1 VAAAAATHNAVLR
14 AASTIGF
21 GMSDSRTVSAS
32 RRGKPRNPLA
42 PYLFIGAGVLY
53 LGVFAGIPVLKGLQ
67 LSFTNTQLVNPGGG
81 SYVGFGNYGAL
92 LGSDAFLKSVVTT
105 LIYTF
110 FTVIGSLL
118 LGMVSAVVLNRA
130 FPGRVLARA
139 VIVMPW
145 AVPTV
150 AVVLVFRW
158 IFNDSTGIANQ
169 ALGAL
174 GIGSVGWLTDPSY
187 GMVSVLIATI
197 WKVSPFV
204 MLVVLAAL
212 QSVPDELYE
221 ATRVDGADMFS
232 TFKSVVLPFLMPTLR
247 IVGLLMAIWSFRR
260 FEIIWLL
267 TGGGPVDATNTVVI
281 NVYRQAFYNNQ
292 LGLGAAVGM
301 LGLVLS
307 LLVTLVY
314 FFLEMRS
321 ERQNRVAT

>member
-1 VAAAAATHNAVLR
+1 MFAQQR
-14 AASTIGF
+14 AP
-21 GMSDSRTVSAS
+21 AS
-32 RRGKPRNPLA
+32 RAGKWRSPLA

-53 LGVFAGIPVLKGLQ
+53 LAVFAGIPVLKGLD
-67 LSFTNTQLVNPGGG
+67 LSFTDTQLLNPSGG
-81 SYVGFGNYGAL
+81 SHVGFDNYTAL
-92 LGSDAFLKSVVTT
+92 LGSDSFLKSVVTT
-105 LIYTF
+105 LVYSF
-110 FTVIGSLL
+110 FTVVGSLL
-118 LGMVSAVVLNRA
+118 LGTVSAVVLNRA
-130 FPGRVLARA
+130 FPGRTLARA

-158 IFNDSTGIANQ
+158 IFNDSTGVANQ
-169 ALGAL
+169 ALGVL
-174 GIGSVGWLTDPSY
+174 GIGSRGWLTNPSY
-187 GMVSVLIATI
+187 GMLSVLIATI

-247 IVGLLMAIWSFRR
+247 IVALLMTIWSFRR

-267 TGGGPVDATNTVVI
+267 TGGGPVDATNTIVI
-281 NVYRQAFYNNQ
+281 NVYRQAFVNNQ
-292 LGLGAAVGM
+292 LGVAAAVGM

-307 LLVTLVY
+307 LVVTMVY
-314 FFLEMRS
+314 FFLEKRS
-321 ERQNRVAT
+321 DRENRVEA

>member
-1 VAAAAATHNAVLR
+1 MRVAHRPAP
-14 AASTIGF
+14 
-21 GMSDSRTVSAS
+21 AS
-32 RRGKPRNPLA
+32 RASKRRGPLA
-42 PYLFIGAGVLY
+42 PYLFIGSGVLY
-53 LGVFAGIPVLKGLQ
+53 LAVFAGIPLLKGLD
-67 LSFTNTQLVNPGGG
+67 LSFTNTQLLNPDGG
-81 SYVGFGNYGAL
+81 SYVGFDNYARL
-92 LGSDAFLKSVVTT
+92 LGSSAFLKSVVTT

-110 FTVIGSLL
+110 FTVAGSLM
-118 LGMVSAVVLNRA
+118 LGLGSAVVLNRA

-158 IFNDSTGIANQ
+158 IFNDSAGIANQ
-169 ALGAL
+169 ALGVL
-174 GIGSVGWLTDPSY
+174 GIGAPGWLTNPSY

-204 MLVVLAAL
+204 MLVILAAL

-221 ATRVDGADMFS
+221 ATRIDGADMFS
-232 TFKSVVLPFLMPTLR
+232 TFKSVVVPFLMPTLR

-267 TGGGPVDATNTVVI
+267 TGGGPVDATNTIVI
-281 NVYRQAFYNNQ
+281 NVYRQAFQNSQ
-292 LGLGAAVGM
+292 LGLAAAVGM

-321 ERQNRVAT
+321 ERQNRVAA

>member
-1 VAAAAATHNAVLR
+1 MFAKQR
-14 AASTIGF
+14 AP
-21 GMSDSRTVSAS
+21 AS
-32 RRGKPRNPLA
+32 RAGKWRSPLA

-53 LGVFAGIPVLKGLQ
+53 LAVFAGIPVLKGLD
-67 LSFTNTQLVNPGGG
+67 LSFTDTQLLNPSGG
-81 SYVGFGNYGAL
+81 SHVGFDNYTAL
-92 LGSDAFLKSVVTT
+92 LGSDSFLKSVVTT
-105 LIYTF
+105 LVYSF
-110 FTVIGSLL
+110 FTVVGSLL
-118 LGMVSAVVLNRA
+118 LGTVSAVVLNRA
-130 FPGRVLARA
+130 FPGRTLARA

-158 IFNDSTGIANQ
+158 IFNDSTGVANQ
-169 ALGAL
+169 ALGVL
-174 GIGSVGWLTDPSY
+174 GIGSRGWLTNPSY
-187 GMVSVLIATI
+187 GMLSVLIATI

-247 IVGLLMAIWSFRR
+247 IVALLMTIWSFRR

-267 TGGGPVDATNTVVI
+267 TGGGPVDATNTIVI
-281 NVYRQAFYNNQ
+281 NVYRQAFVNNQ
-292 LGLGAAVGM
+292 LGVAAAVGM

-307 LLVTLVY
+307 LVVTMVY
-314 FFLEMRS
+314 FFLEKRS
-321 ERQNRVAT
+321 DRENRVEA